1 MQGVEH
7 GRQGR
12 VFVDRAREHFGPAH
26 EARAVE
32 HQPQGE
38 QRAIAALLL
47 GVAAF
52 GLGLGRRLTLEE
64 GVGQVVQRDRLGQGE
79 QVRHLPEQVGLDRR
93 APRQQGIGGPVE
105 AHHAHPLEVHAQQLA
120 EGRTLAQPAPAGAL
134 RARCCHARDDGGHGQ
149 RALRAVEAEPLQQ
162 SLQAELLHGPQ
173 PDIFDADRARAD
185 QLQGT
190 HIHRLQVGALDCGG
204 RCAIEE
210 LRGDALGIPLHLLR
224 TGQRHQ
230 FALALE
236 QLLDPGAQHGPV
248 PSLEREVAAEVEQ
261 GVLADPVSAALVA
274 HEAVRVID
282 VAAFGCAYLCVPDEH
297 GRRITAGPAFDNL
310 LTQILCHYIAPVK
323 HENKQ
328 NQRVDGYPAPKYVN
342 FWLPNVKLGL
352 TECGAFCPLER
363 RTK

>member
-1 MQGVEH
+1 MLI
-7 GRQGR
+7 RSKSTPSNSP
-12 VFVDRAREHFGPAH
+12 RAERSHS
-26 EARAVE
+26 
-32 HQPQGE
+32 
-38 QRAIAALLL
+38 QR
-47 GVAAF
+47 
-52 GLGLGRRLTLEE
+52 
-64 GVGQVVQRDRLGQGE
+64 
-79 QVRHLPEQVGLDRR
+79 
-93 APRQQGIGGPVE
+93 
-105 AHHAHPLEVHAQQLA
+105 QLA
-120 EGRTLAQPAPAGAL
+120 RSEPGAAM
-134 RARCCHARDDGGHGQ
+134 RATMVAHGQ

-173 PDIFDADRARAD
+173 PDILDADRARAD

-210 LRGDALGIPLHLLR
+210 LRGDALGIPLNLLR

-282 VAAFGCAYLCVPDEH
+282 VAAFGCAYLGVPDEH
-297 GRRITAGPAFDNL
+297 GRRITAGPAFDNP
-310 LTQILCHYIAPVK
+310 LTQILRHYIAPVK

-328 NQRVDGYPAPKYVN
+328 NQRVGGYPAPKCAN
-342 FWLPNVKLGL
+342 FWLSNVKLRLGK
-352 TECGAFCPLER
+352 CPGPDSDGAASPRQSKIPIVRISYCSMDLCDRPASS
-363 RTK
+363 K